1 MTTTSTKNATAAA
14 DPLTIAYIVYG
25 LRDALADG
33 MEYDADAF
41 EGETG
46 LIDALIEHASAL
58 DAEFQRR
65 YGPDGICPDGA
76 PFVFYY
82 EVAQEFGRKFAWAL
96 AEYKHEDAAPFIKR
110 AFDAADPE
118 FAEPQVP
125 AYDMKA
131 IREALL
137 DHALEQ
143 VTRDPELVQRML
155 VKGAVGLDNRN
166 DEELIEL
173 YRSALMEEPPMLGN
187 ESSSPDD
194 IQKAA

>member
-1 MTTTSTKNATAAA
+1 
-14 DPLTIAYIVYG
+14 
-25 LRDALADG
+25 
-33 MEYDADAF
+33 
-41 EGETG
+41 
-46 LIDALIEHASAL
+46 
-58 DAEFQRR
+58 
-65 YGPDGICPDGA
+65 
-76 PFVFYY
+76 
-82 EVAQEFGRKFAWAL
+82 FGRKFAWAL

-173 YRSALMEEPPMLGN
+173 YRSALMEEPPMIGN
-187 ESSSPDD
+187 EASSTDD
-194 IQKAA
+194 RVKGAGAANLAWLAGLRSGGAAARLFFVRAIRSLQPRWLLIGLQGRK